1 MNDTRKV
8 TYRQLEKGQLIAG
21 TEQGNSRASFKAYV
35 KDVNPAYVTVEMW
48 RKGGAEDRIRS
59 DGYFLIPLS
68 DDEYVLKYNRKA
80 GEILDALQQK
90 LSLDE
95 AGAKTQWNSWLSSNP
110 WELAQFCTEKK
121 LTIRGHCTDI
131 APKRSWGGDLL
142 DVGICAEDEDGD
154 RFWCHFRGSTIE
166 KMLRMYDRYQGYIRE
181 GKIRSAQYSHIAFQI
196 EEEIA
201 NEQAGGEGYAV

>member
-1 MNDTRKV
+1 MKDTRKV
-8 TYRQLEKGQLIAG
+8 TYRQLVKGQLIAG

-48 RKGGAEDRIRS
+48 KKGGVEDRIRS
-59 DGYFLIPLS
+59 DGYFLIPLTE
-68 DDEYVLKYNRKA
+68 DEFILKYNRKA
-80 GEILDALQQK
+80 GEILNALQQK

-154 RFWCHFRGSTIE
+154 RFWCHFSGSTIE

-181 GKIRSAQYSHIAFQI
+181 GKLKTTNYI
-196 EEEIA
+196 ETELEVLDGLYEEVIL
-201 NEQAGGEGYAV
+201 QH

>member
-8 TYRQLEKGQLIAG
+8 TYRQLVKGQLIAG

-48 RKGGAEDRIRS
+48 KKGGVEDRIRS
-59 DGYFLIPLS
+59 DGYFLIPLTE
-68 DDEYVLKYNRKA
+68 DEFILKYNRKA

-90 LSLDE
+90 LSPDE

-154 RFWCHFRGSTIE
+154 RFWCHFRSSTIE

-181 GKIRSAQYSHIAFQI
+181 GKLKTTNYI
-196 EEEIA
+196 ETELEVLDGLYEEVIL
-201 NEQAGGEGYAV
+201 QH